1 MSGIR
6 VGASDNPM
14 HNDKFQSIFDDSNE
28 IESQWINREIHE
40 VNQLFQ
46 SNATELNQIISV

>member
-28 IESQWINREIHE
+28 IESQWINREM
-40 VNQLFQ
+40 NQLFQ